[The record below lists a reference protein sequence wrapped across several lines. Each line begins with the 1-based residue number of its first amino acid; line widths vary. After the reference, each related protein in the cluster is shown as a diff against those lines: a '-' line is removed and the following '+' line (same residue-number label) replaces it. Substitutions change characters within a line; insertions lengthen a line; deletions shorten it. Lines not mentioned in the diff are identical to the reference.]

1 MPNIPSPPPDPR
13 NSDIAVDPPAGSF
26 AEFLHRLSQFEMAL
40 RAMPAKNSEI
50 PPYGQEIQNLG
61 NTRVNDPALRR
72 MSDLNG
78 PVAYH
83 WNNWPPKTPLP
94 PDPPPPDREIP
105 PPADDFTAAPLTL
118 EEQDLL
124 AEFDAIRDIV
134 DDAEREER
142 KDVGIS
148 PAPAEAGLT
157 RIIFPPES
165 GYTQD
170 DLDDLWELP
179 DPEGMSELPKF
190 PPASTDPFQP

>member
-1 MPNIPSPPPDPR
+1 
-13 NSDIAVDPPAGSF
+13 
-26 AEFLHRLSQFEMAL
+26 MAT
-40 RAMPAKNSEI
+40 I
-50 PPYGQEIQNLG
+50 G
-61 NTRVNDPALRR
+61 
-72 MSDLNG
+72 
-78 PVAYH
+78 VA
-83 WNNWPPKTPLP
+83 PIMMKDATLTVA
-94 PDPPPPDREIP
+94 
-105 PPADDFTAAPLTL
+105 ADDFTAAPLTL

-124 AEFDAIRDIV
+124 AEFDALRDMV
-134 DDAEREER
+134 DDP
-142 KDVGIS
+142 DVGIS